1 MKIKTVIALAALVV
15 VVAALGFVLGTKE
28 TVETGAAGNGGT
40 DVGIQ
45 YKGHVLVEKYD
56 ARLGKWLLVADKDNL
71 LMNNG
76 KEYIKKQI
84 GNDTSLATNST
95 KYISLSNNA
104 PAEIVATLTVLPNE
118 NTTGGLARALAT
130 YASNG
135 TGAWNYTKTF
145 TATATGSVQLTGLNF
160 EGTAGGD
167 GTLFAA
173 TSFTSATLLADDQ
186 LRVIWSINLT
196 SG

>member
-15 VVAALGFVLGTKE
+15 AATALGIVLGTKE
-28 TVETGAAGNGGT
+28 TVEPSAADNGGT

-56 ARLGKWLLVADKDNL
+56 ARLGKWILVADKDNL
-71 LMNNG
+71 LVDNG

-84 GNDTSLATNST
+84 GNDTSLASNST
-95 KYISLSNNA
+95 KYISLSNDATVNA
-104 PAEIVATLTVLPNE
+104 GLTRLVSE

-145 TATATGSVQLTGLNF
+145 TATATGSVQTTGLSF
-160 EGTAGGD
+160 EGTPNAD
-167 GTLFAA
+167 GSLFAA
-173 TSFTSATLLADDQ
+173 IAFTQANLLADDQ
-186 LRVIWSINLT
+186 LRIVWSI
-196 SG
+196 SVS

>member
-1 MKIKTVIALAALVV
+1 MKIKTVIVLAALVV
-15 VVAALGFVLGTKE
+15 AAVALGFVLGTKE

-45 YKGHVLVEKYD
+45 YKGHVFVEKYD
-56 ARLGKWLLVADKDNL
+56 AKLGKWIVVADKDNL
-71 LMNNG
+71 LTNIG

-104 PAEIVATLTVLPNE
+104 PGEIAATLTVLPGE

-135 TGAWNYTKTF
+135 TGAWNFTKTF
-145 TATATGSVQLTGLNF
+145 TATATGSVQLTGLNS

-173 TSFTSATLLADDQ
+173 TSFTSASLLADDQ
-186 LRVIWSINLT
+186 LRIVWSI
-196 SG
+196 SIS

>member
-1 MKIKTVIALAALVV
+1 MKIKTVIALAALLVAA
-15 VVAALGFVLGTKE
+15 AALGFVLGTKE
-28 TVETGAAGNGGT
+28 TVETGAADNGGT

-45 YKGHVLVEKYD
+45 YKGHVFVEKYD
-56 ARLGKWLLVADKDNL
+56 ARLGKWIVLADKDNL

-104 PAEIVATLTVLPNE
+104 QGSIVATLTVLPGE
-118 NTTGGLARALAT
+118 NTTNGLSRALAT

-135 TGAWNYTKTF
+135 TGAWNYTNTF
-145 TATATGSVQLTGLNF
+145 TAAGTGGSVQLTGLNF
-160 EGTAGGD
+160 EGTAGAD

-173 TSFTSATLLADDQ
+173 TDFSAASLQAADQ
-186 LRVIWSINLT
+186 LRVIWSI
-196 SG
+196 SVS

>member
-15 VVAALGFVLGTKE
+15 AAAALGFVLGTKE
-28 TVETGAAGNGGT
+28 TIETGAADNGGT

-56 ARLGKWLLVADKDNL
+56 ARLGKWIVVADKDNL
-71 LMNNG
+71 LVNNG

-95 KYISLSNNA
+95 KYISLSNSATA
-104 PAEIVATLTVLPNE
+104 PDAAWTVLPGE
-118 NTTGGLARALAT
+118 NTTGGLARALAP
-130 YASNG
+130 YATNG

-145 TATATGSVQLTGLNF
+145 TATGTGSVQLTGLNF
-160 EGTAGGD
+160 EGTAGAD
-167 GTLFAA
+167 GSLFAA
-173 TSFTSATLLADDQ
+173 IQFTQATLLADDQ
-186 LRVIWSINLT
+186 LRIVWSISIT
-196 SG
+196 